1 MQSQF
6 VPAAATPQRILRC
19 RQVLARTGLSRSS
32 LYALIGRGEFP
43 SAVRLS
49 QRSVGWLEQ
58 DVAQWIEARS
68 RVARVVAHA
77 VTRAAD
83 TGEQAG

>member
-6 VPAAATPQRILRC
+6 VPAAATQQRILRC
-19 RQVLARTGLSRSS
+19 RQVLSRTGLSRSS

-68 RVARVVAHA
+68 RVAPVVAR
-77 VTRAAD
+77 VAD
-83 TGEQAG
+83 TGEQRG

>member
-6 VPAAATPQRILRC
+6 VRAATNQQRILRC

-68 RVARVVAHA
+68 RVAPVVA
-77 VTRAAD
+77 RAAD
-83 TGEQAG
+83 TGEQVG

>member
-6 VPAAATPQRILRC
+6 VRAATNQQRILRC

-49 QRSVGWLEQ
+49 QRSVGWLEH

-68 RVARVVAHA
+68 RVAPVVAR
-77 VTRAAD
+77 VAD
-83 TGEQAG
+83 TGEQVG

>member
-6 VPAAATPQRILRC
+6 VRAATNQQRILRC

-32 LYALIGRGEFP
+32 LYTLIGRGEFP

-49 QRSVGWLEQ
+49 QRSVGWLEH

-68 RVARVVAHA
+68 RVAPVVAR
-77 VTRAAD
+77 VAD
-83 TGEQAG
+83 TGDQVG

>member
-6 VPAAATPQRILRC
+6 VPAAATQQRILRC

-58 DVAQWIEARS
+58 DIAQWIEARS
-68 RVARVVAHA
+68 RVARVVAH
-77 VTRAAD
+77 VVD
-83 TGEQAG
+83 TGEQVG

>member
-6 VPAAATPQRILRC
+6 VRAATNQQRILRC

-68 RVARVVAHA
+68 RVARVVA
-77 VTRAAD
+77 RAAD
-83 TGEQAG
+83 TGEQVG

>member
-6 VPAAATPQRILRC
+6 VPAAATQQRILRC
-19 RQVLARTGLSRSS
+19 RQVLSRTGLSRSS

-68 RVARVVAHA
+68 RVARGVA
-77 VTRAAD
+77 RLAD
-83 TGEQAG
+83 TGEQRG